1 MTIRGN
7 SVITGQ
13 ARDGDRPASGQVH
26 GHRGAPSRV
35 KVQVKGYHATMA
47 VPAYQGQRWGH
58 PVGPRHKL
66 VESSIHYVVGALM
79 VTSTPTN
86 ADL

>member
-1 MTIRGN
+1 MTTRGI

-47 VPAYQGQRWGH
+47 VPAYQGQRWGGTLWGSGH
-58 PVGPRHKL
+58 KVG
-66 VESSIHYVVGALM
+66 ESSIHYVVEALM

-86 ADL
+86 A